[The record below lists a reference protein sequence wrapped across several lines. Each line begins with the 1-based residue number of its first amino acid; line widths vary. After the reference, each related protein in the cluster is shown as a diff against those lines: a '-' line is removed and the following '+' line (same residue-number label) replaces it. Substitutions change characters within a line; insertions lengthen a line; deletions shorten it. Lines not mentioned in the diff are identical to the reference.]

1 MFIAKL
7 IRWNSKPIEI
17 KSVISEKLR
26 SNHLEVLAT
35 HLHNDNKIY
44 FRSSYTKHYNKK
56 ASYVKLGETFFE
68 LV

>member
-44 FRSSYTKHYNKK
+44 FRSSYTKH
-56 ASYVKLGETFFE
+56 
-68 LV
+68 